1 MSVDVECA
9 SPSGMSGKT
18 SMSWISGKKVAAA
31 SVLLGMLVAC
41 TSIPEAEPSCANDGC
56 GPHGTCT
63 FVGDSESCV
72 CEAGYSGPTCADC
85 APGFQDIDGNGLCAG
100 SCADLA
106 CGAHERCSEVSG
118 RPLCDCVVGYTR
130 TDEGVC
136 VFTGGPVDPSFDNPQ
151 PNGWATRGAARIEVG
166 NPSDVAGGRGWARFG
181 GLGEVF
187 QSFEMPSYAD
197 AEPLALEVER
207 ACTRMGNCSGVQ
219 AAFSIALDDWLTDRS
234 FPVWQTGLPPD
245 TIRVCLGE
253 RAFGRKLTFG
263 LRAYPNASEGRV
275 SSFQEALIGRAQFVP
290 SDACAA
296 PGTVKNGDFEA
307 GDWKIVGAEAGAP
320 GATFVHENGT
330 RLARLEGMCDPRN
343 PVMSGTISTSIS
355 VPESFPRPAL
365 AFSIDGTLG
374 GTTGIWVE
382 DTTSGGA
389 YLLGNVRGSGKQ
401 EKAVL
406 CLPSS
411 SSGFAFDLHV
421 SAMYDC
427 HPAMPN
433 VVRVDDFVVT
443 SDPSC
448 EADEA
453 VINGGF
459 ERTGGVT
466 WNADPPGPETAVV
479 IQDPARAHSGA
490 AYLQLRATCGAKAA
504 FAAWTG
510 LVPTRPP
517 AASGGPALKLWYR
530 LPSASSVGVRVGHA
544 PIPEPEHKL
553 APATTWTERVVC
565 LPSHSWGRLTGLR
578 IELPPFFDD
587 VVGCAPG
594 QLDLDDISIAPD
606 PSCPLD

>member
-1 MSVDVECA
+1 
-9 SPSGMSGKT
+9 MSGKT

-197 AEPLALEVER
+197 AEPLALELER
-207 ACTRMGNCSGVQ
+207 ACTRMGSCGSMRGPL
-219 AAFSIALDDWLTDRS
+219 SIAFDDRLTDHWL
-234 FPVWQTGLPPD
+234 FVGQKGPPE
-245 TIRVCLGE
+245 TVQVCLGE

-263 LRAYPNASEGRV
+263 LRAYPSLDGADFGRP
-275 SSFQEALIGRAQFVP
+275 QDALIGRAQFVP
-290 SDACAA
+290 SVACAA

-307 GDWKIVGAEAGAP
+307 GDWKIAGAHEGVP
-320 GATFVHENGT
+320 GATFVEENGT
-330 RLARLEGMCDPRN
+330 RLARLESVCAPDQP
-343 PVMSGTISTSIS
+343 PISGNIVTSIS
-355 VPESFPRPAL
+355 IPEALEQPAI
-365 AFSIDGTLG
+365 AFSLDGTLG
-374 GTTGIWVE
+374 GRTRVSLDGRTIGV
-382 DTTSGGA
+382 
-389 YLLGNVRGSGKQ
+389 VPGSGAR
-401 EKAVL
+401 EKAVV
-406 CLPSS
+406 CLPAS
-411 SSGFAFDLHV
+411 SSGFAFELRVD
-421 SAMYDC
+421 AEADC
-427 HPAMPN
+427 GSRKRN

-448 EADEA
+448 VADET

-459 ERTGGVT
+459 ERTGVVA
-466 WNADPPGPETAVV
+466 WNAEPPGPETAVV
-479 IQDPARAHSGA
+479 IQDPARAHSGT
-490 AYLQLRATCGAKAA
+490 AYLELRASCSFRIAIGH
-504 FAAWTG
+504 WTG
-510 LVPTRPP
+510 LVPPRPP
-517 AASGGPALKLWYR
+517 DAGGGPAVKLWYR
-530 LPSASSVGVRVGHA
+530 LPSESNVDVRAGDTYM
-544 PIPEPEHKL
+544 PEPAHRL

-565 LPSHSWGRLTGLR
+565 LPSHSWGRPTGLR
-578 IELPPFFDD
+578 IELFPSGNA
-587 VVGCAPG
+587 VEGCMPG
-594 QLDLDDISIAPD
+594 QLELDDISIALD